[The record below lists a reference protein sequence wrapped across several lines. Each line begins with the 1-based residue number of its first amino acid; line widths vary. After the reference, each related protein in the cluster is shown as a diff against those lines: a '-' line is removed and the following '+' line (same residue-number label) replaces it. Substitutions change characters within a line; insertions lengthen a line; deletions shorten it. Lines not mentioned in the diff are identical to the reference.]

1 MFVSLGMCR
10 PKSPNI
16 YKNSLELASS
26 IEELN
31 EPIPELFSALTE
43 EEDPE
48 QRWTIYTY
56 PAHLDLLYFKPG
68 GIDAE
73 LNLATNLGTFFY
85 QIVREMLIFFQ
96 CCNIRVIVIDIHLL
110 FSLGYTPL
118 YLCSAK

>member
-1 MFVSLGMCR
+1 MCR

-26 IEELN
+26 IEELS

-68 GIDAE
+68 GIDAK
-73 LNLATNLGTFFY
+73 LKLATNIGVCL
-85 QIVREMLIFFQ
+85 LIA
-96 CCNIRVIVIDIHLL
+96 
-110 FSLGYTPL
+110 Y
-118 YLCSAK
+118 